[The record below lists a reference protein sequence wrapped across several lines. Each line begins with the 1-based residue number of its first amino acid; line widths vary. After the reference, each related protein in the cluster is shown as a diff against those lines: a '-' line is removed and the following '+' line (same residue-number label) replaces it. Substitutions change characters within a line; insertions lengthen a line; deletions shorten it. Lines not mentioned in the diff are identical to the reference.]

1 MKTLFRPVDISVLVL
16 FRIVFGVLGFADVLG
31 TILHKETRDNLTHD
45 FQFKYYGFEWIQPMP
60 EWLILI
66 FMAVMCTLAI
76 LIALGLHYR
85 IATLLFALGF
95 TYFNF
100 MEATQY
106 LNHGY
111 LFCWLSW
118 VMCFLPAHRCAS
130 FDVQRKPE
138 IYSDT
143 TAQWHIW
150 LLAFLMGIVYFYGG
164 LAKINV
170 DWLRAQPLLTWL
182 EYKRKFWLIGSVIS
196 QDWVAWAMSYGGLAL
211 DLFAVPLLLF
221 RRTRPVIFVFILMFH
236 FINTLI
242 FQIGIFPLLSIALT
256 LFFFPPDLPRRLFY
270 RFCEIFPKIGGRIK
284 EFFGL
289 NAVSSDISKMSDE
302 SGFSNEN
309 SSYISKMQG
318 EFSPQNNYVQ
328 PSPPRQKITVGI
340 LVFIAAFHLLM
351 PLRHHLIPG
360 NVAWTEE
367 GHRYSWRM
375 MLRSKMGSGYFI
387 IKDVETSKETRDYGT
402 KHLTKRQRRKMRT
415 NPELILQYAHFVRDR
430 ARGEGREIEIYA
442 HIKAGL
448 NGRKQQPYTDSTVD
462 LAEEKYPFFGHAE
475 WILPFE

>member
-1 MKTLFRPVDISVLVL
+1 MFRPVDISVLVL

-31 TILHKETRDNLTHD
+31 TILHKETRDNLTHE
-45 FQFKYYGFEWIQPMP
+45 FQFKYYGFEWIQAMP

-66 FMAVMCTLAI
+66 FMAAMCTLAI

-85 IATLLFALGF
+85 IATILFALGF

-100 MEATQY
+100 TEVTQY

-118 VMCFLPAHRCAS
+118 VMCFMPANRCAS

-150 LLAFLMGIVYFYGG
+150 LFALLMGIVYFYGG
-164 LAKINV
+164 LAKINA

-182 EYKRKFWLIGSVIS
+182 EYKRKFWLIGPIIS

-211 DLFAVPLLLF
+211 DLLAVPLLLF
-221 RRTRPVIFVFILMFH
+221 RRTRPVVFVFILLFH

-242 FQIGIFPLLSIALT
+242 FQIGIFPTLSIALT

-270 RFCEIFPKIGGRIK
+270 RFCEIFPRIGAKVKG
-284 EFFGL
+284 FF
-289 NAVSSDISKMSDE
+289 ASSDISKTSDE
-302 SGFSNEN
+302 SRSNHEN
-309 SSYISKMQG
+309 SPCISKMQG
-318 EFSPQNNYVQ
+318 EFSLHDEYTP
-328 PSPPRQKITVGI
+328 PSPKKQKITI
-340 LVFIAAFHLLM
+340 AMLTLVVAFHLLM
-351 PLRHHLIPG
+351 PFRHHLIPG

-375 MLRSKMGSGYFI
+375 MLRGKTSSGYLL
-387 IKDVETSKETRDYGT
+387 IKDIKTGKETKEYGT

-415 NPELILQYAHFVRDR
+415 NPELILQYAHFLRDK
-430 ARGEGREIEIYA
+430 AKEEGREIEIYA

-448 NGRKQQPYTDSTVD
+448 NGRKRQAYTDSTVN
-462 LAEEKYPFFGHAE
+462 LAKEEYPFFGHAA
-475 WILPFE
+475 WILPLE

>member
-1 MKTLFRPVDISVLVL
+1 MFRPVDISVLVL
-16 FRIVFGVLGFADVLG
+16 FRIVFGVLGFVDVLG
-31 TILHKETRDNLTHD
+31 TILHEETRENLTHQ

-60 EWLILI
+60 EWLLLL
-66 FMAVMCTLAI
+66 FMVAMCTLAI

-85 IATLLFALGF
+85 IATVLFALGF

-100 MEATQY
+100 SEVTQY

-118 VMCFLPAHRCAS
+118 VMCFMPAHRCAS

-150 LLAFLMGIVYFYGG
+150 LFAFLMGVVYFYGG

-182 EYKRKFWLIGSVIS
+182 EYKRKFWLIGSLVS
-196 QDWVAWAMSYGGLAL
+196 QDWVAWVMSYGGLAL
-211 DLFAVPLLLF
+211 DLLAVPLLLF
-221 RRTRPVIFVFILMFH
+221 RRTRPVIFVFILLFH

-242 FQIGIFPLLSIALT
+242 FQIGIFPPLSIALT
-256 LFFFPPDLPRRLFY
+256 LFFFPPDLPRRLFA
-270 RFCEIFPKIGGRIK
+270 RFCEYFPKIGSRIK
-284 EFFGL
+284 RFF
-289 NAVSSDISKMSDE
+289 ASSDVSKTSDE
-302 SGFSNEN
+302 SIPSPEN
-309 SSYISKMQG
+309 SPCISKIQG
-318 EFSPQNNYVQ
+318 EFSLRDEYVP
-328 PSPPRQKITVGI
+328 PSPAKRKITIAVLA
-340 LVFIAAFHLLM
+340 LVVAFHLLI
-351 PLRHHLIPG
+351 PFRHHLIPG

-375 MLRSKMGSGYFI
+375 MLRGKTSSGYLL
-387 IKDVETSKETRDYGT
+387 IKDVETGKETKEYGT
-402 KHLTKRQRRKMRT
+402 KDLTKRQRRKMRT
-415 NPELILQYAHFVRDR
+415 NPELILQYAHFLRDK
-430 ARGEGREIEIYA
+430 AKEEGQEIEIYA

-448 NGRKQQPYTDSTVD
+448 NGRKRQAYTDSTVN

-475 WILPFE
+475 WILPM

>member
-1 MKTLFRPVDISVLVL
+1 MFRSVDISVLVL
-16 FRIVFGVLGFADVLG
+16 FRIVFGILGFADVLG
-31 TILHKETRDNLTHD
+31 TILHKETRDNLTNK

-66 FMAVMCTLAI
+66 FMTVMCCLGI

-85 IATLLFALGF
+85 VATVLFALGF

-100 MEATQY
+100 TEATQY

-118 VMCFLPAHRCAS
+118 VMCFMPAHRCAS

-138 IYSDT
+138 IYSNT

-150 LLAFLMGIVYFYGG
+150 LFALLMGIVYFYGG
-164 LAKINV
+164 LAKINP

-182 EYKRKFWLIGSVIS
+182 EYKRKLSIIGSVIS

-221 RRTRPVIFVFILMFH
+221 RRTRPVIFVFILLFH
-236 FINTLI
+236 FINTLV
-242 FQIGIFPLLSIALT
+242 FQIGIFPLLSITLT
-256 LFFFPPDLPRRLFY
+256 LFFFPPDLPRRLFA
-270 RFCEIFPKIGGRIK
+270 RFCEVFPKTGSRIK
-284 EFFGL
+284 AFF
-289 NAVSSDISKMSDE
+289 ASSDVSKT
-302 SGFSNEN
+302 SGEYVAP
-309 SSYISKMQG
+309 SSAK
-318 EFSPQNNYVQ
+318 
-328 PSPPRQKITVGI
+328 QKITIGI
-340 LVFIAAFHLLM
+340 LALVVAFHLLM
-351 PLRHHLIPG
+351 PFRHHLIPG

-375 MLRSKMGSGYFI
+375 MLRGKTSSGYLL
-387 IKDVETSKETRDYGT
+387 IKDVETGKETKDYGS
-402 KHLTKRQRRKMRT
+402 KYLTRRQRRKMRT
-415 NPELILQYAHFVRDR
+415 NPELILQYAHFLRDK
-430 ARGEGREIEIYA
+430 AREEGRKIEIYA

-448 NGRKQQPYTDSTVD
+448 NGRKKQPYIDSTVD
-462 LAEEKYPFFGHAE
+462 LAKEEYPFFGHAE
-475 WILPFE
+475 WILPM